1 MLESKFYF
9 KKVII
14 KYYTPALFVGFMN
27 INSFK
32 HIDLI
37 IKKHLDMIGTIET
50 KNILS
55 PNIQRNLIAR
65 TFSRVK

>member
-50 KNILS
+50 KKHFITKYTKKLNS
-55 PNIQRNLIAR
+55 KNL
-65 TFSRVK
+65 